1 MGEGCKGEQIIN
13 GRRVKYEKI
22 VKERRL
28 YMEEE

>member
-13 GRRVKYEKI
+13 GSRVKYEKI